1 MQLDLAPTS
10 KQTGIS
16 GDWGR
21 DDGLKLGT
29 SNLALQPLLTL
40 SLDCPSPFMLLWGKE
55 MKKIIPEVPS
65 GLFHDSFPYVL
76 LAFEVLPGMTFPK
89 LLPSF
94 LWVTHVVPSLVLGC
108 CDSLFREQNEQIGP
122 TCVPW
127 QPGGTTSPRGTKPSQ
142 ARGLSFFALG

>member
-65 GLFHDSFPYVL
+65 RLFHDSFPYVL

-94 LWVTHVVPSLVLGC
+94 CWTVGDPC
-108 CDSLFREQNEQIGP
+108 GP
-122 TCVPW
+122 I
-127 QPGGTTSPRGTKPSQ
+127 TSVRM
-142 ARGLSFFALG
+142 L